1 MTTAKDRAITAWPP
15 LWLVLLLVLMAFA
28 FQGTRGIWEPDEGRY
43 TSTGLNMLESG
54 DWLVPTIDGEHAHL
68 TKPPITYW
76 ALASSFAVFGRNEW
90 AARLPGALAF
100 VGTGLLVF
108 GIGRRLVPTKPWLP
122 SLAWGLGLAPL
133 IGTNI
138 VSTDALLMF
147 FETAAMFAFVEAWW
161 RGDGLA
167 RGWIRAMW
175 MCWGLA
181 FMTKGPPG
189 LLPLF
194 AVIGYLAFHE
204 RKSLARLFDPL
215 GLVAFALI
223 AFTWFALLI
232 AQQPDR
238 LGYFLGY
245 EVYDRV
251 FTAKHQRNAQWYGA
265 FEVYLPV
272 LLVGAL
278 PWTAMALVAAGG
290 PRRAWSTFRARLRA
304 RDRQWLLLAWWFLLP
319 LAIFCLARSRLQLY
333 VLPLFVPLAL
343 MAARPLAG
351 WDWLTTRRLAWTA
364 ILTAAM
370 LLAAKGALAYW
381 SSDRDAREMAREVRK
396 LVEPDEIDEIAFV
409 GMRPFYGLN
418 LYLDTPVES
427 IQMSERQLEY
437 SKFVSEED
445 LCEELAAR
453 ERNAYALK
461 ASREQRFVDAVA
473 RCGSFNVDRLGT
485 FFADGNDIALFRI
498 RSSAAMPS
506 PDSP

>member
-1 MTTAKDRAITAWPP
+1 M
-15 LWLVLLLVLMAFA
+15 WLVLILALMAFA

-43 TSTGLNMLESG
+43 TSTGLNMLDSG

-68 TKPPITYW
+68 TKPPMTYW
-76 ALASSFAVFGRNEW
+76 ALASSFAVLGRNEW

-100 VGTGLLVF
+100 IGTGLLVF
-108 GIGRRLVPTKPWLP
+108 GIGRRLLPAKPWLP
-122 SLAWGLGLAPL
+122 ALAWGLSLAPL
-133 IGTNI
+133 IGANI
-138 VSTDALLMF
+138 VSTDALLVF

-175 MCWGLA
+175 MFFGLA

-194 AVIGYLAFHE
+194 AVIAYMTFHE
-204 RKSLARLFDPL
+204 RKSLVRLFDPL

-223 AFTWFALLI
+223 AFTWFALLV

-251 FTAKHQRNAQWYGA
+251 FTARHQRNAQWYGA
-265 FEVYLPV
+265 FEIYLPV

-278 PWTAMALVAAGG
+278 PWTVLALVAAGG
-290 PRRAWSTFRARLRA
+290 PRRAWAALIARLRA

-343 MAARPLAG
+343 MAARPLAR
-351 WDWLTTRRLAWTA
+351 WEWLTTRRLAWTA
-364 ILTAAM
+364 LLTATI
-370 LLAAKGALAYW
+370 LLAAKGTLAYW

-396 LVEPDEIDEIAFV
+396 LIDLDEVEEIAFV
-409 GMRPFYGLN
+409 GMRPFYGLS
-418 LYLDTPVES
+418 LYLGTSVES
-427 IQMSERQLEY
+427 IHIVDRPQQY
-437 SKFVSEED
+437 SKFVAEED

-453 ERNAYALK
+453 EKNIYALK
-461 ASREQRFVDAVA
+461 AHHEQMFVEAVA
-473 RCGSFNVDRLGT
+473 NCGSFEVDRLGE
-485 FFADGNDIALFRI
+485 FFADDNDIALFRI
-498 RSSAAMPS
+498 RPGGGAVPILGSR
-506 PDSP
+506 